1 MQSPRDRWCAALIII
16 GAALAA
22 TSLAA
27 AVLATRP
34 RTAVGKRL
42 AQLTPR
48 TGMPRRARSMLV
60 TSGLAQ
66 SGLGW
71 SEDELVRAKIVA
83 ALVGAALVSAIGLF
97 IPIGPLGVVAAGYVG
112 FILPTLR
119 VDRAAARR
127 QSDAAH
133 GLVTLVEWAEA
144 LVATGRPAEIAFVAI
159 AESGVGAGLIDGAL
173 ASAARSYAL
182 GAPLFPALA
191 HEAAAAGLPA
201 LAAIASDLDRS
212 RDLGRGALVVL
223 RDHRDRLRASERA
236 GSLDAAGRIEGRLM
250 LVLVLCYLPA
260 LMLLV
265 VIPLF
270 LGLLDGLFV

>member
-1 MQSPRDRWCAALIII
+1 VIVA
-16 GAALAA
+16 GAVLAA
-22 TSLAA
+22 TGVTAAILAS
-27 AVLATRP
+27 RS
-34 RTAVGKRL
+34 RSAVGKRL
-42 AQLTPR
+42 ARLAPRPQTPR
-48 TGMPRRARSMLV
+48 LVRSALV
-60 TSGLAQ
+60 TPDLAQ

-71 SEDELVRAKIVA
+71 GEGDLVRAKIVA
-83 ALVGAALVSAIGLF
+83 ALAGASIAAAAALIV
-97 IPIGPLGVVAAGYVG
+97 PIGPLIVAVAGYAG
-112 FILPTLR
+112 FILPTIR

-127 QSDAAH
+127 RATADRA
-133 GLVTLVEWAEA
+133 LVTLVEWAEA
-144 LVATGRPAEIAFVAI
+144 LVASGRPIESAFLAI
-159 AESGVGAGLIDGAL
+159 AERGVDAGLIDDAV
-173 ASAARSYAL
+173 AAAARSYAL

-191 HEAAAAGLPA
+191 REAAAVGLPA
-201 LAAIASDLDRS
+201 LAAIASDLERA

-236 GSLDAAGRIEGRLM
+236 RSLDAAGRVEGRLV

>member
-1 MQSPRDRWCAALIII
+1 VIVA
-16 GAALAA
+16 GAVLAA
-22 TSLAA
+22 TGVTAAILASRSRS
-27 AVLATRP
+27 VI
-34 RTAVGKRL
+34 GERL
-42 AQLTPR
+42 ARLA
-48 TGMPRRARSMLV
+48 PRRKTSRLVRSALV
-60 TSGLAQ
+60 TADLAQ

-71 SEDELVRAKIVA
+71 SEGDLVRAKIVA
-83 ALVGAALVSAIGLF
+83 ALAGAAFAAAAGL
-97 IPIGPLGVVAAGYVG
+97 IVPIGPLIVAVAGYAG

-127 QSDAAH
+127 RASAERA
-133 GLVTLVEWAEA
+133 LVTLVEWSEA
-144 LVATGRPAEIAFVAI
+144 LVASGRPIETAFLAI
-159 AESGVGAGLIDGAL
+159 AERGVDGGLIDSAIA
-173 ASAARSYAL
+173 ASARSYEL

-191 HEAAAAGLPA
+191 REAAAVGLPA
-201 LAAIASDLDRS
+201 LVLIASDLEHA

-236 GSLDAAGRIEGRLM
+236 RSLDAAGRVEGRLV

>member
-1 MQSPRDRWCAALIII
+1 MIVGAL
-16 GAALAA
+16 LAA

-27 AVLATRP
+27 AVLASRP
-34 RTAVGKRL
+34 PSAVGKRL
-42 AQLTPR
+42 ARLAPR
-48 TGMPRRARSMLV
+48 TGTPPLLRSMLV
-60 TSGLAQ
+60 TRDLAR

-71 SEDELVRAKIVA
+71 SDDDLIRAKIVA
-83 ALVGAALVSAIGLF
+83 ALAGAALAASAGVF
-97 IPIGPLGVVAAGYVG
+97 APIGPLAVVAAGYGG

-119 VDRAAARR
+119 VDRAAAQRR
-127 QSDAAH
+127 SEAAQA
-133 GLVTLVEWAEA
+133 LVTLVEWAEA
-144 LVATGRPAEIAFVAI
+144 LVASGRPIESAFVAI
-159 AESGVGAGLIDGAL
+159 AQRGVASGLLDGAIAAA
-173 ASAARSYAL
+173 ASSYEL

-191 HEAAAAGLPA
+191 REATTVGLPA
-201 LAAIASDLDRS
+201 LAAIASDLERA

-236 GSLDAAGRIEGRLM
+236 RSLDAAGRIEGRLM

>member
-1 MQSPRDRWCAALIII
+1 MF
-16 GAALAA
+16 
-22 TSLAA
+22 
-27 AVLATRP
+27 VTRE
-34 RTAVGKRL
+34 
-42 AQLTPR
+42 
-48 TGMPRRARSMLV
+48 
-60 TSGLAQ
+60 LAQ

-71 SEDELVRAKIVA
+71 SDGELVRAKVVG
-83 ALVGAALVSAIGLF
+83 ALVGAALGAAVGLVA
-97 IPIGPLGVVAAGYVG
+97 PIGPLVLVALSYAG

-119 VDRAAARR
+119 VDRAAAHRR
-127 QSDAAH
+127 SGAARA
-133 GLVTLVEWAEA
+133 LVTLVEWAEA
-144 LVATGRPAEIAFVAI
+144 LVASGRPVEAAFVAL
-159 AESGVGAGLIDGAL
+159 AESGVGSELVDEVIAA
-173 ASAARSYAL
+173 AARSYAL

-191 HEAAAAGLPA
+191 RDASAAGVPA
-201 LAAIASDLDRS
+201 LAALATDLERA

-236 GSLDAAGRIEGRLM
+236 AALDAAGRVEGRLM

>member
-1 MQSPRDRWCAALIII
+1 LIFV

-42 AQLTPR
+42 ARLTPR
-48 TGMPRRARSMLV
+48 TPMPRLARSMLV
-60 TSGLAQ
+60 TPGLAQ
-66 SGLGW
+66 SGVGW
-71 SEDELVRAKIVA
+71 TDDELVRAKVVVA
-83 ALVGAALVSAIGLF
+83 LLGAVLASAIGIF
-97 IPIGPLGVVAAGYVG
+97 APIGPLVVVAAGYVG
-112 FILPTLR
+112 FILPTVH
-119 VDRAAARR
+119 VDRAAAGRR
-127 QSDAAH
+127 SDAAH
-133 GLVTLVEWAEA
+133 ALVTLVEWAEA
-144 LVATGRPAEIAFVAI
+144 LVSSGRPAEPAFVAI
-159 AESGVGAGLIDGAL
+159 AANSTGAGLIDGAL
-173 ASAARSYAL
+173 AAAARSYAL
-182 GAPLFPALA
+182 GAPLFPALG

-201 LAAIASDLDRS
+201 LAAIASDLERS

-236 GSLDAAGRIEGRLM
+236 ASLDAAGRIEGRLM

>member
-1 MQSPRDRWCAALIII
+1 MIFGAL
-16 GAALAA
+16 LAA

-27 AVLATRP
+27 AVLASRP
-34 RTAVGKRL
+34 PSEVGKRL
-42 AQLTPR
+42 ARLAPRTETPR
-48 TGMPRRARSMLV
+48 LVRSVLV
-60 TSGLAQ
+60 TRDLAQ

-71 SEDELVRAKIVA
+71 SDDDLIRAKIVT
-83 ALVGAALVSAIGLF
+83 ALVGAALAASAAVF
-97 IPIGPLGVVAAGYVG
+97 APIGPLVVVAAGYTG

-119 VDRAAARR
+119 VDRAAAQRR
-127 QSDAAH
+127 SEAAQA
-133 GLVTLVEWAEA
+133 LVTLVEWAEA
-144 LVATGRPAEIAFVAI
+144 LVASGRPIESAFVAI
-159 AESGVGAGLIDGAL
+159 AQRGVASGLLDGAI
-173 ASAARSYAL
+173 AAAANSYAL

-191 HEAAAAGLPA
+191 REATAVGLPA
-201 LAAIASDLDRS
+201 LAAIASDLEGA

-236 GSLDAAGRIEGRLM
+236 RSLDAAGRIEGRLM